1 MSYPEFAHLGFKTI
15 CATWM
20 LSNYLYMDVQV
31 KQRNAQIKL
40 LDQINNNLTVYN
52 NKSPKPTTTTP

>member
-1 MSYPEFAHLGFKTI
+1 MSYPEFAHLGFKAI

-20 LSNYLYMDVQV
+20 FCSYRYMDVQIN
-31 KQRNAQIKL
+31 QRNAQIKL

-52 NKSPKPTTTTP
+52 NKSPKPATTTP